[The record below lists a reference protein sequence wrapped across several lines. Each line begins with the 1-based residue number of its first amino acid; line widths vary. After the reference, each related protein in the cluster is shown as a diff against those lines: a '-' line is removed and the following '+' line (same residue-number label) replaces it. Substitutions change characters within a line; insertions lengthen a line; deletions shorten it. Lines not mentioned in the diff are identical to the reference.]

1 MTSTT
6 ATSQL
11 LTFKHGVHP
20 EAYKELTAHRPIER
34 MPFVEEYVVHLSQHL
49 GKPSLPVVQKG
60 QRVRRGQVLAE
71 PDGFVSIPQHA
82 PVTGVVKEIG
92 FRPHPNGQLKPAVVL
107 AADPFDSQRFGPES
121 PLSWETLDAGG
132 FVKAV
137 QASGMVGLGG
147 AAFPT
152 HVKFALPEGKHCRYL
167 MINACE
173 CEPFLT
179 ADHRTMLERPEQLF
193 DGIRIVRHFLA
204 PEKIYLGIEANKQD
218 AEAVLHNRRPDDIE
232 IQIIRLQV
240 KYPQGA
246 EKMLIAAVLAR
257 EVPSGKLPLD
267 VETLVSNVETMAF
280 LGHYF
285 AVGQPLIER
294 VVTVTGPGIQ
304 RPANLCV
311 PVGTPLRDVIDHC
324 GGLRPGTTRLLLGGP
339 MMGLPQ
345 KSLDVPL
352 TKGTSGILALTDHEV
367 MDMDTHACI
376 RCGRCVEACPVF
388 LNPSRLGLL
397 ARKHLYD
404 EMETFHVLDCME
416 CASCSF
422 VCPSG
427 IPLVQQFRAAKAFLR
442 QKKAGS

>member
-132 FVKAV
+132 FVKGRAGLRHGGPGWRGV
-137 QASGMVGLGG
+137 SDPCQVRASRGQ
-147 AAFPT
+147 
-152 HVKFALPEGKHCRYL
+152 ALPLPDDQCVRVRTV
-167 MINACE
+167 
-173 CEPFLT
+173 LT

-232 IQIIRLQV
+232 IQIIRLQSSI
-240 KYPQGA
+240 P
-246 EKMLIAAVLAR
+246 R
-257 EVPSGKLPLD
+257 
-267 VETLVSNVETMAF
+267 
-280 LGHYF
+280 
-285 AVGQPLIER
+285 
-294 VVTVTGPGIQ
+294 
-304 RPANLCV
+304 
-311 PVGTPLRDVIDHC
+311 
-324 GGLRPGTTRLLLGGP
+324 
-339 MMGLPQ
+339 
-345 KSLDVPL
+345 
-352 TKGTSGILALTDHEV
+352 
-367 MDMDTHACI
+367 
-376 RCGRCVEACPVF
+376 
-388 LNPSRLGLL
+388 
-397 ARKHLYD
+397 ARKK
-404 EMETFHVLDCME
+404 C
-416 CASCSF
+416 
-422 VCPSG
+422 
-427 IPLVQQFRAAKAFLR
+427 
-442 QKKAGS
+442 